1 MACPLFGSIIVP
13 MNHSQ
18 PAIIFDF
25 GGVLVNWDPH
35 SLYRPFFD
43 GDDAAIDRFMQEI
56 DFHEWNL
63 RQDGGRSFDEG
74 VAVLSAQ
81 FPQYAHLIRAYH
93 EYYTDSIIGSVT
105 GTVEILRACKAAG
118 HPLYGLSNWAQEKFD
133 LIRPEYDFFDCFD
146 DILISST
153 VNLVK
158 PDPRIFEIFLA
169 RIKRRAEE
177 CVYIDDS
184 AVNVSTADRLG
195 FITIHFESPAQLAAE
210 LDRLDVI
217 HLNGHR

>member
-1 MACPLFGSIIVP
+1 MIGSIIRR

-25 GGVLVNWDPH
+25 GGVLVDWDPRY
-35 SLYRPFFD
+35 LYRPFFD
-43 GDDAAIDRFMQEI
+43 DDAAIDRFLQEI
-56 DFHEWNL
+56 GFREWNL
-63 RQDGGRSFDEG
+63 HQDGGRSFDEG

-93 EYYTDSIIGSVT
+93 ERYADSIVGPIA
-105 GTVEILRACKAAG
+105 GTVDILRACQAAG
-118 HPLYGLSNWAQEKFD
+118 YALYGLSNWAQEKFD
-133 LIRPEYDFFDCFD
+133 LIRPQYDFFDCFD

-158 PDPRIFEIFLA
+158 PDPRIFEIFLQ
-169 RIKRRAEE
+169 RINRRAED

-184 AVNVSTADRLG
+184 AANAATADRLG

-210 LDRLDVI
+210 LIRLDVI

>member
-1 MACPLFGSIIVP
+1 MSRLA
-13 MNHSQ
+13 
-18 PAIIFDF
+18 PAIVFDF

-35 SLYRPFFD
+35 TLYRPFFN
-43 GDDAAIDRFMQEI
+43 GDDAAIDRFLHEI
-56 DFHEWNL
+56 NFHDWNL
-63 RQDGGRSFDEG
+63 RQDGGRSFAEG

-81 FPQYAHLIRAYH
+81 FPQHAALIRAYH
-93 EYYTDSIIGSVT
+93 EHYEEAITGPIE

-133 LIRPEYDFFDCFD
+133 LVRPRYAFFDCFD

-158 PDPRIFEIFLA
+158 PDPRIFEIFLQ
-169 RIKRRAEE
+169 RIDRRAED

-184 AVNVSTADRLG
+184 AANVAVADRLG
-195 FITIHFESPAQLAAE
+195 FTPIHFESPRQLAAE
-210 LDRLDVI
+210 LDRLGVLR
-217 HLNGHR
+217 LNGHR

>member
-1 MACPLFGSIIVP
+1 
-13 MNHSQ
+13 MNRLQ
-18 PAIIFDF
+18 PAIVFDF
-25 GGVLVNWDPH
+25 GGVLVEWDPH
-35 SLYRPFFD
+35 ILYRPFFN
-43 GDDAAIDRFMQEI
+43 GDDAAIDRFLQAI
-56 DFHEWNL
+56 GFHEWNL

-81 FPQYAHLIRAYH
+81 FPQHAPLIRAYH
-93 EYYTDSIIGSVT
+93 ERYADSISGPVP

-118 HPLYGLSNWAQEKFD
+118 YPLYGLSNWAQEKFD
-133 LIRPEYDFFDCFD
+133 LIRPQYDFFDCFD

-158 PDPRIFEIFLA
+158 PDPRIFEIFLT

-184 AVNVSTADRLG
+184 AVNAATADRLG
-195 FITIHFESPAQLAAE
+195 FVTIRFEAPAQLAAE
-210 LDRLDVI
+210 LDRLGVL

>member
-1 MACPLFGSIIVP
+1 
-13 MNHSQ
+13 MNRLP

-25 GGVLVNWDPH
+25 GGVLVDWDPH
-35 SLYRPFFD
+35 YLYRPFFN
-43 GDDAAIDRFMQEI
+43 GDDAAIDRFLLEI
-56 DFHEWNL
+56 GFREWNL
-63 RQDGGRSFDEG
+63 QQDGGRSFDEG
-74 VAVLSAQ
+74 VATLSAQ

-93 EYYTDSIIGSVT
+93 ERYADSIIGSIQ

-118 HPLYGLSNWAQEKFD
+118 YPLYGLSNWALEKFD
-133 LIRPEYDFFDCFD
+133 LIRPKYDFFDCFD

-158 PDPRIFEIFLA
+158 PDPRIFEIFLK
-169 RIKRRAEE
+169 RIGRRAEE

-184 AVNVSTADRLG
+184 AVNAAAADRLG
-195 FITIHFESPAQLAAE
+195 FITIPFESPKQLVAE
-210 LDRLDVI
+210 LDRLGVL

>member
-1 MACPLFGSIIVP
+1 VP

-18 PAIIFDF
+18 PAIVFDF
-25 GGVLVNWDPH
+25 GGVLVDWDPH
-35 SLYRPFFD
+35 YLYRPFFN

-56 DFHEWNL
+56 GFREWNL
-63 RQDGGRSFDEG
+63 HQDGGRSFDEG
-74 VAVLSAQ
+74 VAVLSKQ

-93 EYYTDSIIGSVT
+93 EHYADSIVGPVE

-118 HPLYGLSNWAQEKFD
+118 YALYGLSNWAQEKFD
-133 LIRPEYDFFDCFD
+133 LIRPRYNFFDYFD

-169 RIKRRAEE
+169 RINRRAEE

-184 AVNVSTADRLG
+184 AANAAVADRLG
-195 FITIHFESPAQLAAE
+195 FITIHFASPAQLAAE
-210 LDRLDVI
+210 LDRLGVL